1 MISGRTSGKKALV
14 GKLAKPSDLG
24 SEDVVG
30 STPTRGTKLQL
41 AYSKAAGANLQNGY
55 ENRL

>member
-1 MISGRTSGKKALV
+1 MVIGKPYRNYPNLDGCVKN
-14 GKLAKPSDLG
+14 K
-24 SEDVVG
+24 
-30 STPTRGTKLQL
+30 KLQL

>member
-1 MISGRTSGKKALV
+1 VDMGSLV
-14 GKLAKPSDLG
+14 GQKDRSAG
-24 SEDVVG
+24 
-30 STPTRGTKLQL
+30 RLQKILEL

>member
-1 MISGRTSGKKALV
+1 MISGRTRDKIALV

-30 STPTRGTKLQL
+30 STPTRGT
-41 AYSKAAGANLQNGY
+41 NLRIERQTSDKGY
-55 ENRL
+55 LHLVESI